1 MSMKKT
7 QTTEIDELHI
17 EHPELEQRMCEDL
30 KNYGILY
37 FHAPIGWEK
46 DRLVLDFAAHHPELD
61 ACIVTD
67 PDQIPETKGGV
78 RIVPGLERL
87 LEQPGLERLWTRVGK
102 EDGRNDGFSP
112 PRRRF
117 RRN

>member
-1 MSMKKT
+1 M
-7 QTTEIDELHI
+7 DELHI

-30 KNYGILY
+30 NNYGILY

-46 DRLVLDFAAHHPELD
+46 DRLVLDFAAHHPEFD

-67 PDQIPETKGGV
+67 PDQIPETKSGV

-87 LEQPGLERLWTRVGK
+87 LEQSGLERLWTRIG
-102 EDGRNDGFSP
+102 ERGGRNAGFSP
-112 PRRRF
+112 PQRRF

>member
-1 MSMKKT
+1 M
-7 QTTEIDELHI
+7 DELHI

-46 DRLVLDFAAHHPELD
+46 DRLVLDFAAHHPEFD

-87 LEQPGLERLWTRVGK
+87 LEQSGQGLGK
-102 EDGRNDGFSP
+102 EAGRNDGFSP
-112 PRRRF
+112 PQRRF

>member
-30 KNYGILY
+30 NNYGILY

-67 PDQIPETKGGV
+67 LAQIPETKGGV
-78 RIVPGLERL
+78 QIVPGLERL
-87 LEQPGLERLWTRVGK
+87 LEQPGLEKL
-102 EDGRNDGFSP
+102 
-112 PRRRF
+112 
-117 RRN
+117 